1 MSERSVNLAILA
13 IGIIAVS
20 TAAVMI
26 REAAAPAMVI
36 AAYRVGLASLPLLLL
51 AGLKRDRVLPRDGTL
66 IALTVLSGICLAVH
80 FGFWVASIKQ
90 TSIVTSVV
98 LVTTTP
104 LFVGLAGGPLL
115 GERPGRSIWLA
126 IAVSAAGTVLLVSED
141 FDAGGD
147 TLTGDVFAL
156 LGALFA
162 AGYIMTGRR
171 VLGAGKAWLPYVTA
185 SYSIAAVV
193 LLASALATGEAL
205 GGYSGKTYA
214 LLLGLAAVPQLIGH
228 TSVNRSLGHL
238 PAIVV
243 SVAVL
248 GEPVCATILATIF
261 LSEEPTLLQLGGGLV
276 VLTGVALGV
285 RGDVRTAPVEAAG

>member
-26 REAAAPAMVI
+26 READAPAMVI

-80 FGFWVASIKQ
+80 FGFWVASVKQ

-205 GGYSGKTYA
+205 ERVFGENLRSAGGARGRA
-214 LLLGLAAVPQLIGH
+214 AAHRAHVGQPLAGPPAG
-228 TSVNRSLGHL
+228 NR
-238 PAIVV
+238 
-243 SVAVL
+243 
-248 GEPVCATILATIF
+248 C
-261 LSEEPTLLQLGGGLV
+261 
-276 VLTGVALGV
+276 V
-285 RGDVRTAPVEAAG
+285 RGRPGRAGLRHDPGDDLPQRGADAATARRWAGRADRCGAGCAR